1 MKKTLKRTLA
11 IVLML
16 VMLVGLF
23 PNSIASPAYAYS
35 STVTHRLQCSL
46 PYASM
51 RGGITNIGMLSLTN
65 RITGVS
71 NSNAME
77 GINNHSF
84 DYDTPAFCINP
95 VAPSTNGADY
105 GYKGDGRSATNYWN
119 TFSSYDKQVVSLI
132 VEYYENHPTSP
143 YNEIG
148 DNIYWLAKMGA
159 QVAIFLFVMDSSSQT
174 RMRNALSSRM
184 WDDVLDYADD
194 ALSWAR
200 SNASTATAS
209 VGVPSF
215 NGSNIELQYD
225 TASGLYVGSVT
236 DTTGSL
242 SASYTTPYDFNQTVS
257 GITVTQSGN
266 TVTITATPAAA
277 LAAGFQETNNS
288 WVVSSTATDQVALR
302 AKLASLKIYS
312 DLGNSSNQDL
322 VMWETDPTPSY
333 TEDSK
338 TATLKAHAQV
348 IGYLKLTKSS
358 ADTSITD
365 GNSCYTLAN
374 AEYKVYNTQADANS
388 QTNEVATLTTDAS
401 GNSNTV
407 TLAVGTYY
415 VRESTAPAGYELDS
429 TVYTVTI
436 SPNETT
442 TKAVSDNPTNDPVP
456 IVLRKKDDKTSTPG
470 YTSGKMSLEGAQY
483 TFHYYPA
490 QYSTAAAAEAS
501 GAPLRTW
508 IVQTDADGYADIRDP
523 DTYLVNPGS
532 DSLYYHEGLVSFPLG
547 TVVIQET
554 LAPTGYLIN
563 NTKYVVNITESGATS
578 AIITENVAITPE
590 TPIMGGVSVVKQDS
604 QTGATAQGTA
614 TLNGTG
620 VFEIVNRNGKSVTVN
635 GTEYA
640 DGAVC
645 LTLNTSGG
653 AASSGKVLPY
663 GDYTLREGTPPTGY
677 KKNTSY
683 SYDFT
688 ISTDNQTIAAPTL
701 TEDVLRGA
709 ISITKADSQLSSG
722 AQGNAVLSGAVF
734 TVYNGAG
741 NNPIVID
748 GTTYAAGEA
757 IMTLTTGADGK
768 VTSPAVFPYGNYLV
782 KETTPPTGYSLNST
796 WSTTGVTIAVNPT
809 GNGGQVFNAGTC
821 TNDVL
826 RGNISVTKNDAE
838 HSSGPQ
844 GNATFAGAVFEVYN
858 ASSNSVVVDGTTYG
872 TDEVVMTITTGSNG
886 VASSTGNKLP
896 YGSYYIKEKTPPTGY
911 SLNSTWTSSTI
922 SITSANTTVSVGT
935 CSNNVLRGRLHVQK
949 RDAGLGTTTPYGDAS
964 FEGVKFQ
971 IYNVSTYDV
980 VVNGTTYA
988 PGEYITEITA
998 LASGVAS
1005 LSDNILPYGKYRVV
1019 ETYTDP
1025 TKGYAVNSG
1034 YEGFA
1039 IINAA
1044 NQDAAVDVDCEN
1056 TGNIFGYIE
1065 VHKYDKDNAS
1075 ATPQGD
1081 ASLQGAKFTITNK
1094 SAYAVIVDGTT
1105 YAPDAVI
1112 TTITTNASG
1121 VAKYTKKLPMGTY
1134 LVKEVAD
1141 SPSTG
1146 YLVNT
1151 TWSQT
1156 VLIRTNDETIV
1167 LENSTACPETV
1178 ISGGVSVQKYDK
1190 MKLEETGDYAQ
1201 SMIGPGGMK
1210 LKNAEITIINRSAQ
1224 GVWYDGHLI
1233 PPYSGEFDPANRTA
1247 AGIVTRIYTNDN
1259 GFATTG
1265 ANALPYGTY
1274 ELHETDAPSGYLIND
1289 EWTKTIQIRTDGTI
1303 IALKED
1309 DGVVDELCRTN
1320 IFFNKEGVVGT
1331 NHKRLLLVAFRMTNN
1346 DTGESH
1352 IIVTDL
1358 NGTFD
1363 SSTYLHTQNT
1373 NANDA
1378 AVDASGNVDPS
1389 LLDYEAGVW
1398 FGGGTVLDTLPDGT
1412 PVGAFPYSKT
1422 GYTLEE
1428 LRTPASPSYIGT
1440 GNVGWDM
1447 MEPWTVYI
1455 PKRLTADAYF
1465 IGTVTDTRPE
1475 GIRTRLTDKSS
1486 GEHQAEAA
1494 NNVVLIDNVVY
1505 SGLVPGTTY
1514 TIRGYLVDKATG
1526 QKVLIGGSEVTC
1538 QKNFTPSSPNDA
1550 EGEPVQFTFDAT
1562 TLAGKTVV
1570 AFEFLYR
1577 GDDLIASHED
1587 LDSEAQTVSFPA
1599 ISTTAHNAAGQH
1611 EFDVSGPIEFIDTV
1625 YYENLEPGIAYE
1637 LTATLMDKDTGNKLK
1652 DASNNII
1659 TATCEFKPSTRDG
1672 SVDVTFSLNGDVLA
1686 GKKAVVFEVLKLHGT
1701 TIARH
1706 EEIDDA
1712 DQTLSFPKIATTLV
1726 GEGGIHTVN
1735 ASGTITLTDTV
1746 AYSGVTIGNEY
1757 TITGTLMDKDSA
1769 SELLDSSSSPIT
1781 ASQTFTAAAESGEV
1795 ELTFTFD
1802 ASALAGSSVV
1812 AFEEMSNSIGIVAE
1826 HKDLNDADQT
1836 VAFPAVSTT
1845 ATDKD
1850 GHKDAYANGTIKIID
1865 EISYTNLIP
1874 GVTYKASGKLMDK
1887 TTGSAFLDKNGNEV
1901 TASATFK
1908 PTAADGTVNVTF
1920 SFSAPTDLEGKDIVV
1935 FETITQG
1942 TVVVCVHEDID
1953 DAGQTV
1959 SFPKI
1964 RTTALVDGIHEALA
1978 ASSVTIVDT
1987 VTYNNLIPG
1996 EEYTVTG
2003 SLIKKSN
2010 GKPVRDSEGDAVTAS
2025 ATFTPTDKDGSVDV
2039 VFVFDASALEGSD
2052 VVVYETLVHGDY
2064 TVAKHE
2070 DRNDDDQTVQFP
2082 YIRTTLRSENDT
2094 QIICAESGITVTD
2107 TVSYTGL
2114 TAGNTYR
2121 LEGKLVD
2128 KATGDVIVDADGNEV
2143 TATASFTAADR
2154 DGSEEITFT
2163 FNAANLEGV
2172 TAVAFEKLYVGTTL
2186 IADHEDINDSDQTV
2200 YVPRLGTTARDKDGN
2215 TELYADGT
2223 IVIYDDV
2230 EYEKLVPGKT
2240 YKLVGELMDKA
2251 TGDPILDA
2259 NGNPVTAEKN
2269 FIATSPNGSITMKF
2283 SFKQDG
2289 AIDGMSAVVFESLYL
2304 GTTKIAAH
2312 ADIDDDDQT
2321 VSFPKIRTT
2330 ATVNDGHE
2338 ALAED
2343 GITIVDR
2350 VHYENLIPGET
2361 YKLSGVVVQRGTN
2374 LLGQPVGKPIRDNND
2389 EEVRAEVEFT
2399 PTEASGD
2406 IDLAFLV
2413 DAAKLEGGNVI
2424 VFETL
2429 TRDDRTVAKHEDLD
2443 DADQTVSFPKIRTTL
2458 LSDAGIHMVFA
2469 ENSVTLTDTITY
2481 NNLIA
2486 GNTYKVEGK
2495 LVDKETGDALLDANG
2510 DEIVVTDTFV
2520 AADTDG
2526 TTDITFTI
2534 DATLYEGGGMVCFE
2548 KVSTEADVLVAV
2560 HEDLDDEDQ
2569 SIYVPAL
2576 GTNAHGTDGEKDI
2589 LADEKITVLD
2599 DVEFHGLIPGTEY
2612 RLEGKLMDKET
2623 GEVFKDKDGNDVT
2636 ATATF
2641 TPDTA
2646 DGTRTLTFT
2655 VKSEEIEGKTLV
2667 AFESLFCVDV
2677 KIAAHEDLD
2686 DEDQTVTIP
2695 KIRTTAAVSGARSAY
2710 PGESVTIIDTVM
2722 YENLI
2727 PGETYTLNGSIVYK
2741 GKDFFGR
2748 DKAKPVLDAEE
2759 NAVEATVDFTPT
2771 EPNGTVEIAFTF
2783 DATNWIDKN
2792 VIVFEQVKRG
2802 ERLIGKHEDL
2812 NDELQI
2818 IHFPTMGTTATGTD
2832 GSKHV
2837 HTTEDGQSFVIVDR
2851 IDYTNLIPG
2860 ETYKVSGTLHDK
2872 LSNSVIKDENGD
2884 AYLVELEFTP
2894 TEADGYVEVTF
2905 TIPVV
2910 DADGNPIISG
2920 KKIVVFETLMI
2931 NGVTIAKHEDI
2942 DSEEQTVEISFY
2954 EKLFK
2959 YDCSDHHGLEG
2970 AEFDIRDLS
2979 DGSEPV
2985 QHVVSDADGYIYF
2998 NGLPGHEYSIKET
3011 KAPENYQTN
3020 GDYEYFVTVAA
3031 DGTLTGDLEI
3041 GNIRGGTV
3049 VVTKTDVITGDPVP
3063 GCEVTVY
3070 RVIKTVGDNG
3080 IVKETFE
3087 EVFKQET
3094 DSRGRIYFYIGEP
3107 GEYMYKETK
3116 TIYGYYL
3123 NEDEYRFTIADDFTV
3138 TGEVHFQNV
3147 PFGTAVLKKTDI
3159 SGKPLEG
3166 AVFEVYSENGTF
3178 LGRGESAANGRVY
3191 FVSPGPGNYY
3201 FVETKAPK
3209 GYERVTE
3216 RYHFT
3221 INADYTITG
3230 TLTIVNGRDGTSTQT
3245 GDERHLGVWI
3255 ATGSGFTVA
3264 AAAALY
3270 FAFRKR
3276 KKSTEAK

>member
-1 MKKTLKRTLA
+1 MKKTLRRTLA
-11 IVLML
+11 IMLML

-23 PNSIASPAYAYS
+23 PNSIVTPAYAYD
-35 STVTHRLQCSL
+35 STVTHRLQLNL
-46 PYASM
+46 PYANM
-51 RGGITNIGMLSLTN
+51 RGGITNIGQLGLKN
-65 RITGVS
+65 RITGVY

-95 VAPSTNGADY
+95 VAGSTPGASY
-105 GYKGDGRSATNYWN
+105 GYKGDGRSASEYWN
-119 TFSSYDKQVVSLI
+119 SFSDYDKQVVSLI
-132 VEYYENHPTSP
+132 VEYYENHPTSS
-143 YNEIG
+143 YNSIG
-148 DNIYWLAKMGA
+148 DNVYWLAKMGA
-159 QVAIFLFVMDSSSQT
+159 QVAIFLFVMDGSSQET
-174 RMRNALSSRM
+174 MRDALSRRM

-194 ALSWAR
+194 AIAWAK
-200 SNASTATAS
+200 SNASTTTAS
-209 VGVPSF
+209 VGMPSF
-215 NGSNIELQYD
+215 NGANIELQYNPS
-225 TASGLYVGSVT
+225 TGMYTGSVT
-236 DTTGSL
+236 DTTGAL
-242 SASYTTPYDFNQTVS
+242 SASYSTPYDFDQTVS
-257 GITVTQSGN
+257 GIEVSQDGN

-277 LAAGFQETNNS
+277 LAAGFQNENNS
-288 WVVSSTATDQVALR
+288 WEVSSTATDQVAIR

-312 DLGNSSNQDL
+312 DLGNSSQQDL
-322 VMWETDPTPSY
+322 VMWETDNTPSY
-333 TEDSK
+333 TSDSK

-348 IGYLKLTKSS
+348 IGYLKVSKSS
-358 ADTSITD
+358 GDTSISN
-365 GNSCYTLAN
+365 GNSCYSLAN
-374 AEYKVYNTQADANS
+374 AEYKVYGSQADANS
-388 QTNEVATLTTDAS
+388 QTNAVATLTTDAS
-401 GNSNTV
+401 GVTDTA

-415 VRESTAPAGYELDS
+415 IRESSAPAGFELDS
-429 TVYTVTI
+429 NVYTVSV
-436 SPNETT
+436 SPNSTT
-442 TKAVSDNPTNDPVP
+442 NKEVTDLPINDPVP

-470 YTSGKMSLEGAQY
+470 YSSGKMSLEGAQY
-483 TFHYYPA
+483 TFKYYPG
-490 QYSTAAAAEAS
+490 QYSTAADAEAS
-501 GAPLRTW
+501 GDPLRTW
-508 IVQTDADGYADIRDP
+508 IVKTDADGYADIRISSYVVD
-523 DTYLVNPGS
+523 GS
-532 DSLYYHEGLVSFPLG
+532 DPLYYNGSDVSFPLG
-547 TVVIQET
+547 TVIIQET

-563 NTKYVVNITESGATS
+563 TTKYVVNITESGASS
-578 AIITENVAITPE
+578 AIITDNVAITPE

-620 VFEIVNRNGKSVTVN
+620 VFEIVNNNGKSVTVN

-645 LTLNTSGG
+645 LTLNTTNG

-663 GDYTLREGTPPTGY
+663 GDYVLREGTSPTGY
-677 KKNTSY
+677 KKNTAYSY
-683 SYDFT
+683 SFT
-688 ISTDNQTIAAPTL
+688 IATDNQTISAPTCS
-701 TEDVLRGA
+701 EDVLRG
-709 ISITKADSQLSSG
+709 SIKIVKADSQRSG
-722 AQGNAVLSGAVF
+722 PQGNAVLSGAVF
-734 TVYNGAG
+734 TVYNGSS
-741 NNPIVID
+741 NNPVIID
-748 GTTYAAGEA
+748 GTTYAAGAE
-757 IMTLTTGADGK
+757 IMTLTTGSDGT

-782 KETTPPTGYSLNST
+782 KETTPPTGYALNST
-796 WSTTGVTIAVNPT
+796 WSTTGVTVAVNPT
-809 GNGGQVFNAGTC
+809 GNGGQVFEAGTC
-821 TNDVL
+821 ANTVI
-826 RGNISVTKNDAE
+826 RGNISVTKNDAD
-838 HSSGPQ
+838 HSGTPQ

-858 ASSNSVVVDGTTYG
+858 ASSNPVVVDDTEYG
-872 TDEVVMTITTGSNG
+872 ANEVVMTITAGSNG

-911 SLNSTWTSSTI
+911 SLNSTWTSDTV
-922 SITSANTTVSVGT
+922 SITSQSTTVSVGT
-935 CSNNVLRGRLHVQK
+935 CSNTVLKGRLHVQK
-949 RDAGLGTTTPYGDAS
+949 KDAGLGTTTPYGDAS

-971 IYNVSTYDV
+971 IYNDSTYDV

-988 PGEYITEITA
+988 PGDYITEITA

-1039 IINAA
+1039 EITSA

-1065 VHKYDKDNAS
+1065 VHKYDSANAS

-1081 ASLQGAKFTITNK
+1081 ATLLGAKFTITNK

-1121 VAKYTKKLPMGTY
+1121 VAKFTKALPMGTY
-1134 LVKEVAD
+1134 LVQED
-1141 SPSTG
+1141 QSSPSTG
-1146 YLVNT
+1146 YTANS
-1151 TWSQT
+1151 TWAQT

-1167 LENSTACPETV
+1167 LENSTACPEDV
-1178 ISGGVSVQKYDK
+1178 ITGGVSVQKYDK
-1190 MKLEETGDYAQ
+1190 TKLEETGDYAQ
-1201 SMIGPGGMK
+1201 SMSGPGGMK
-1210 LKNAEITIINRSAQ
+1210 LRNAEITIINRSAQ
-1224 GVWYDGHLI
+1224 GIWYDGHLI
-1233 PPYSGEFDPANRTA
+1233 PPYTGEFDPANRTA
-1247 AGIVTRIYTNDN
+1247 PGIVTRIYTNDS

-1265 ANALPYGTY
+1265 ANDLPYGTY

-1289 EWTKTIQIRTDGTI
+1289 EWTKTIQIRSDGVI
-1303 IALKED
+1303 IELKED

-1320 IFFNKEGVVGT
+1320 IFFNKEGVVGSM
-1331 NHKRLLLVAFRMTNN
+1331 HKRLGLVAFRLTNN

-1358 NGTFD
+1358 NGTYD
-1363 SSTYLHTQNT
+1363 SSTYLHTNNT

-1378 AVDASGNVDPS
+1378 AVDSNGNVDAS
-1389 LLDYEAGVW
+1389 LLDYEAGTW

-1428 LRTPASPSYIGT
+1428 LRTPASPSYAGT
-1440 GNVGWDM
+1440 GNVGWDL
-1447 MEPWTVYI
+1447 METWTVYI

-1505 SGLVPGTTY
+1505 SGLMPGSTY

-1526 QKVLIGGSEVTC
+1526 QKVLIDGNEVTC
-1538 QKNFTPSSPNDA
+1538 EKNFTPSSPNDA

-1570 AFEFLYR
+1570 AFEFLYK
-1577 GDDLIASHED
+1577 GEDLIASHED

-1599 ISTTAHNAAGQH
+1599 ISTMAHNADGQN
-1611 EFDVSGPIEFIDTV
+1611 EFDVSGAVEFIDTV
-1625 YYENLEPGIAYE
+1625 YYENLEPGISYE
-1637 LTATLMDKDTGNKLK
+1637 LTATLMDKATGNTLK
-1652 DASNNII
+1652 DASNNVIK
-1659 TATCEFKPSTRDG
+1659 ATCEFKPATRDG
-1672 SVDVTFSLNGDVLA
+1672 SVDVVFSLNGDVLA
-1686 GKKAVVFEVLKLHGT
+1686 GKKAVVYEVLKLRGT

-1706 EEIDDA
+1706 EELDD
-1712 DQTLSFPKIATTLV
+1712 DNQTLSFPKIATTLV

-1746 AYSGVTIGNEY
+1746 AYSGLTIGKTY
-1757 TITGTLMDKDSA
+1757 TVTGTLMDKESGTELQDASGSA
-1769 SELLDSSSSPIT
+1769 IT
-1781 ASQTFTAAAESGEV
+1781 ASQSFDADAESGEL

-1812 AFEEMSNSIGIVAE
+1812 AYEELSNSIGIVAE
-1826 HKDLNDADQT
+1826 HKDLTDADQT
-1836 VAFPAVSTT
+1836 VVFPAASTT

-1850 GHKDAYANGTIKIID
+1850 GHKDIYAYGTIKIVD
-1865 EISYTNLIP
+1865 EIAYTNLLP
-1874 GVTYKASGKLMDK
+1874 GVSYKASGKLMDK
-1887 TTGSAFLDKNGNEV
+1887 ITGAAFLDKNGNEV
-1901 TASATFK
+1901 TASVTFK
-1908 PTAADGTVNVTF
+1908 PTEANGTVNVTF
-1920 SFSAPTDLEGKDIVV
+1920 SFSAPTDLEGKDLVV

-1942 TVVVCVHEDID
+1942 TVVVCVHEDLSD
-1953 DAGQTV
+1953 EDQTV

-1964 RTTALVDGIHEALA
+1964 RTTALVEGIHEALA
-1978 ASSVTIVDT
+1978 TNPVTIVDT
-1987 VTYNNLIPG
+1987 VTYNNLIPD
-1996 EEYTVTG
+1996 EEYVVTG
-2003 SLIKKSN
+2003 TLIKKSN
-2010 GKPVRDSEGDAVTAS
+2010 GKPVRDADGDAVTAT
-2025 ATFTPTDKDGSVDV
+2025 ATFTPDSKDGTTTV
-2039 VFVFDASALEGSD
+2039 VFTFDASALAGSD
-2052 VVVYETLVHGDY
+2052 VVVYETLMHGDY
-2064 TVAKHE
+2064 VVAKHE

-2082 YIRTTLRSENDT
+2082 YIRTTLRSEDDT
-2094 QIICAESGITVTD
+2094 QIICAEAGITVTD
-2107 TVSYTGL
+2107 TVNYTGL
-2114 TAGNTYR
+2114 TAGASYR

-2128 KATGDVIVDADGNEV
+2128 KDTGNVIVDADGNEV
-2143 TATASFTAADR
+2143 TATASFTANDR

-2163 FNAANLEGV
+2163 FNASNLEGV
-2172 TAVAFEKLYVGTTL
+2172 TAVAFEQLYVGTTL
-2186 IADHEDINDSDQTV
+2186 IAEHTDLDDTDQTV

-2223 IVIYDDV
+2223 VVIYDDV

-2240 YKLVGELMDKA
+2240 YKLIGELMDKA
-2251 TGDPILDA
+2251 TGDPILDVD
-2259 NGNPVTAEKN
+2259 GNPVTAEKT
-2269 FIATSPNGSITMKF
+2269 FIATSPNNSVTMKF
-2283 SFKQDG
+2283 SFKQKD
-2289 AIDGMSAVVFESLYL
+2289 IDGMSVVVFESLYY
-2304 GTTKIAAH
+2304 GSTKIAAH
-2312 ADIDDDDQT
+2312 ADLDDDDQT
-2321 VSFPKIRTT
+2321 VTFPKIRTT

-2338 ALAED
+2338 ALAAD
-2343 GITIVDR
+2343 GVTIVDN

-2361 YKLSGVVVQRGTN
+2361 YKLSGVVVQKGTN
-2374 LLGQPVGKPIRDNND
+2374 LLGQPVGKPVRNNDD

-2399 PTEASGD
+2399 PDVPSGD
-2406 IDLAFLV
+2406 IPLAFLI

-2429 TRDDRTVAKHEDLD
+2429 TREDRTVAKHEDLD
-2443 DADQTVSFPKIRTTL
+2443 DEDQTVRFPKIRTTL
-2458 LSDAGIHMVFA
+2458 LSDDGLHMVFA
-2469 ENSVTLTDTITY
+2469 EDSVTLTDTITY
-2481 NNLIA
+2481 TNLIP
-2486 GNTYKVEGK
+2486 NNVYKISGK
-2495 LVDKETGDALLDANG
+2495 LVDKETGDVLTAEDGSEITAEATFTPDA
-2510 DEIVVTDTFV
+2510 
-2520 AADTDG
+2520 ADG
-2526 TTDITFTI
+2526 TTEISFTI

-2548 KVSTEADVLVAV
+2548 QLFTEDDVLVAE
-2560 HEDLDDEDQ
+2560 HEDLDDEEQ
-2569 SIYVPAL
+2569 SVYVPSL

-2589 LADEKITVLD
+2589 LADTKITVMD
-2599 DVEFHGLIPGTEY
+2599 DVEYKGLIPGTEY
-2612 RLEGKLMDKET
+2612 KLEGKLMEKET

-2636 ATATF
+2636 ASVTF
-2641 TPDTA
+2641 TPDA
-2646 DGTRTLTFT
+2646 AEGTTTLTFI

-2667 AFESLFCVDV
+2667 AFETLFCTDV

-2686 DEDQTVTIP
+2686 DDEQTVTIP
-2695 KIRTTAAVSGARSAY
+2695 KIRTTAAVSGSRSAY
-2710 PGESVTIIDTVM
+2710 PGEEVTIIDTVM

-2727 PGETYTLNGSIVYK
+2727 PGEVYTLNGSIVYK

-2759 NAVEATVDFTPT
+2759 NAVEATMEFTPD
-2771 EPNGTVEIAFTF
+2771 EPNGTVEISFTF
-2783 DATNWIDKN
+2783 DASNWIDKN

-2802 ERLIGKHEDL
+2802 DRLIGKHEDL
-2812 NDELQI
+2812 DDELQI
-2818 IHFPTMGTTATGTD
+2818 IHFPTMGTTATGVD
-2832 GSKHV
+2832 GSKHI
-2837 HTTEDGQSFVIVDR
+2837 HTTEDGQSFVIIDR

-2872 LSNSVIKDENGD
+2872 VSNSVIKDENGD
-2884 AYLVELEFTP
+2884 AYLVEQEFQP
-2894 TEADGYVEVTF
+2894 TEPNGYVEVTF

-2910 DADGNPIISG
+2910 DSNGNSVISG

-2942 DSEEQTVEISFY
+2942 NSEEQTVEISFY
-2954 EKLFK
+2954 ERLFK

-2970 AEFDIRDLS
+2970 AEFDIRDIS
-2979 DGSEPV
+2979 DSTEPV
-2985 QHVVSDADGYIYF
+2985 QHVISDADGYIYF
-2998 NGLPGHEYSIKET
+2998 NGLPSHEYAIKET
-3011 KAPENYQTN
+3011 KPPELYQTN
-3020 GDYEYFVTVAA
+3020 GDFEYFVTVNP
-3031 DGTLTGDLEI
+3031 DGTLTGDVEI

-3070 RVIKTVGDNG
+3070 RIIKTAGTNG

-3123 NEDEYRFTIADDFTV
+3123 NEEQYRFRIAEDFTV
-3138 TGEVHFQNV
+3138 TGDVHFQNV
-3147 PFGTAVLKKTDI
+3147 PFGTAVLKKTDK
-3159 SGKPLEG
+3159 SGQPLAG
-3166 AVFEVYSENGTF
+3166 AVFEVYSEDGRF

-3191 FVSPGPGNYY
+3191 FVSPGPGKYY

-3209 GYERVTE
+3209 GYQRVTE

-3221 INADYTITG
+3221 IHPDYTITG
-3230 TLTIVNGRDGTSTQT
+3230 TLTIVNGREGASTKT
-3245 GDERHLGVWI
+3245 GDDRHLGVWI
-3255 ATGSGFTVA
+3255 ATGSGLSVA
-3264 AAAALY
+3264 TAAALY

-3276 KKSTEAK
+3276 KKTTEAK